1 METFLELII
10 YNCNFRFIILSCWK
24 QHELHVTV
32 HVLYIMYCI
41 ISVLRITS
49 IVLFYIQNMFD
60 QQMAEYLEKGE
71 VEKPILSEEAAKSR
85 TMSELSVE
93 NMEIEDVAGSEQLK
107 V

>member
-1 METFLELII
+1 
-10 YNCNFRFIILSCWK
+10 
-24 QHELHVTV
+24 
-32 HVLYIMYCI
+32 
-41 ISVLRITS
+41 
-49 IVLFYIQNMFD
+49 MFD